1 MKRNRLYFSFF
12 CLCCFLLC
20 ALDVQAQQIYWKG
33 QVKDAVSGEP
43 MIGVSVRVKG
53 TGSGTITDFDGNFT
67 VKASKGDILVIS
79 YVGYKTLELDLK
91 NKTTLG
97 VISLGEDTETL
108 EEVVVVGY
116 GVQKKVS
123 SVGSIATAKGDDL
136 LKIGSV
142 NSVSEA
148 LQGQMP
154 GVVAINSTSKPG
166 ADKASLLIR
175 GKSTWGEAEPLVLVD
190 GIERDFNDVD
200 VNEIES
206 ISVLKDASAT
216 AVYGVKGANGVILLT
231 TKRGLEQKP
240 EISFTANF
248 GFKQPS
254 AAPEWSDYV
263 TSMKQYNRAQANDG
277 NWGAMV
283 PESTITA
290 WENAYATGNYGPYND
305 VFPEVDWWK
314 ELVKNVGYE
323 QAYNL
328 NVRGGT
334 KKMSYFVSL
343 GYLHDGDIF
352 NTTKQ
357 EDFDPSFS
365 YRRYNWRSN
374 FDFNITSTT
383 KLSFNVAGKMGY
395 QNQPSY
401 YENVD
406 SPDERFFKT
415 FFTAPSNEFPIKYSN
430 GIWGDGLS
438 SDQNIACLMN
448 EGGSRNIN
456 HKSNFT

>member
-1 MKRNRLYFSFF
+1 MFRNVVEKSILHICTGFKEILPFHLKIFPLNLCYEIKNLLTVKNNVYEKEQTLFFSFF
-12 CLCCFLLC
+12 CLCCFLFC
-20 ALDVQAQQIYWKG
+20 ALDVQAQQDYWKG

-53 TGSGTITDFDGNFT
+53 TGSGTITDFDGNFS

-136 LKIGSV
+136 LKVGSV

-166 ADKASLLIR
+166 ADQASLLIR
-175 GKSTWGEAEPLVLVD
+175 GKSTWGEAAPLVLVD

-254 AAPEWSDYV
+254 AAPEWADYV
-263 TSMKQYNRAQANDG
+263 TSMKQYNRARANDG
-277 NWGAMV
+277 NWGQ
-283 PESTITA
+283 
-290 WENAYATGNYGPYND
+290 W
-305 VFPEVDWWK
+305 FP
-314 ELVKNVGYE
+314 
-323 QAYNL
+323 NL
-328 NVRGGT
+328 P
-334 KKMSYFVSL
+334 L
-343 GYLHDGDIF
+343 PH
-352 NTTKQ
+352 
-357 EDFDPSFS
+357 
-365 YRRYNWRSN
+365 
-374 FDFNITSTT
+374 
-383 KLSFNVAGKMGY
+383 GKMRML
-395 QNQPSY
+395 P
-401 YENVD
+401 EITVL
-406 SPDERFFKT
+406 T
-415 FFTAPSNEFPIKYSN
+415 MM
-430 GIWGDGLS
+430 LS
-438 SDQNIACLMN
+438 RKWT
-448 EGGSRNIN
+448 GG
-456 HKSNFT
+456 KKW

>member
-1 MKRNRLYFSFF
+1 
-12 CLCCFLLC
+12 
-20 ALDVQAQQIYWKG
+20 
-33 QVKDAVSGEP
+33 
-43 MIGVSVRVKG
+43 
-53 TGSGTITDFDGNFT
+53 
-67 VKASKGDILVIS
+67 
-79 YVGYKTLELDLK
+79 
-91 NKTTLG
+91 
-97 VISLGEDTETL
+97 
-108 EEVVVVGY
+108 
-116 GVQKKVS
+116 
-123 SVGSIATAKGDDL
+123 
-136 LKIGSV
+136 
-142 NSVSEA
+142 
-148 LQGQMP
+148 
-154 GVVAINSTSKPG
+154 
-166 ADKASLLIR
+166 
-175 GKSTWGEAEPLVLVD
+175 
-190 GIERDFNDVD
+190 

-283 PESTITA
+283 PESTIAA

-374 FDFNITSTT
+374 FDFNITNITIDFFNKFNS
-383 KLSFNVAGKMGY
+383 LSRDNYFLVADVIEIRICSSISGLHNKPAALPNEIINIFVAEFHQINSFTCKFVNVNLRQDCLPPRLSA
-395 QNQPSY
+395 PSLTVHTAFFLQFF
-401 YENVD
+401 ENVQQLQYQGNC
-406 SPDERFFKT
+406 PVPE
-415 FFTAPSNEFPIKYSN
+415 
-430 GIWGDGLS
+430 
-438 SDQNIACLMN
+438 
-448 EGGSRNIN
+448 
-456 HKSNFT
+456 

>member
-1 MKRNRLYFSFF
+1 M
-12 CLCCFLLC
+12 
-20 ALDVQAQQIYWKG
+20 
-33 QVKDAVSGEP
+33 
-43 MIGVSVRVKG
+43 
-53 TGSGTITDFDGNFT
+53 
-67 VKASKGDILVIS
+67 
-79 YVGYKTLELDLK
+79 
-91 NKTTLG
+91 
-97 VISLGEDTETL
+97 
-108 EEVVVVGY
+108 
-116 GVQKKVS
+116 
-123 SVGSIATAKGDDL
+123 
-136 LKIGSV
+136 

-314 ELVKNVGYE
+314 ELVKNVG
-323 QAYNL
+323 
-328 NVRGGT
+328 
-334 KKMSYFVSL
+334 
-343 GYLHDGDIF
+343 
-352 NTTKQ
+352 
-357 EDFDPSFS
+357 
-365 YRRYNWRSN
+365 
-374 FDFNITSTT
+374 
-383 KLSFNVAGKMGY
+383 
-395 QNQPSY
+395 
-401 YENVD
+401 
-406 SPDERFFKT
+406 
-415 FFTAPSNEFPIKYSN
+415 
-430 GIWGDGLS
+430 
-438 SDQNIACLMN
+438 
-448 EGGSRNIN
+448 
-456 HKSNFT
+456 